1 MLQVKMKFAI
11 RKTQGTPETARV
23 EELKRKE
30 RWSEERKRIGR
41 GVDNLLVTRYAPGN
55 HLTPVVITG
64 EGGKNAREADRG
76 RSPTS
81 RPVWNRLVAS
91 AASPPT
97 AG

>member
-1 MLQVKMKFAI
+1 MLQVEMKFAI

-30 RWSEERKRIGR
+30 RWSKGDKWMGR

-64 EGGKNAREADRG
+64 EGEKTPRKLTGGG
-76 RSPTS
+76 RQRIDPSGRIS
-81 RPVWNRLVAS
+81 R
-91 AASPPT
+91 
-97 AG
+97 